1 MDERIPILLDT
12 DAGSDIDD
20 AVALAYLLCQPRCEL
35 LGITTVT
42 GDVQKR
48 AAICEV
54 VCGAAGR
61 TDVPIHVGRREPLLD
76 GPGQPHV
83 PHYEAIRDRAHR
95 LDRPENTA
103 VEFLRQTIRSRPGEI
118 TLLTIGPYSNIA
130 LLFALDPEIP
140 FLLKEIV
147 SMGGDFFGPDRQE
160 WNVKVDLAASAMVY
174 GAPRAAHLSVG
185 LDVTE
190 KCTMT
195 REEVAA
201 KFVGEPLETVRAM
214 AEAWFTHAGRM
225 TFHDPLAAALIFRP
239 ELCGYA
245 TGTVRCRDGL
255 TRLERGEGPDR
266 VAETVNSDAFFEE
279 FMKVCSSKR

>member
-1 MDERIPILLDT
+1 MERIPILLDT

-20 AVALAYLLCQPRCEL
+20 AVALAYLLRQPRCEL
-35 LGITTVT
+35 LGITTVS
-42 GDVQKR
+42 GDVQQR

-54 VCGAAGR
+54 VCAAAGR
-61 TDVPIHVGRREPLLD
+61 LDVPIHVGRREPLLD
-76 GPGQPHV
+76 GPGQPKV
-83 PHYEAIRDRAHR
+83 PHYAAISDRPHR
-95 LDRPENTA
+95 LDHEENKA
-103 VEFLRQTIRSRPGEI
+103 VEFLRETIRSRPGEI

-147 SMGGDFFGPDRQE
+147 SMGGDFFGVDRQE

-174 GAPRAAHLSVG
+174 RSPRRRHLSVG

-195 REEVAA
+195 HEEVTARFA
-201 KFVGEPLETVRAM
+201 GEPLGTVRKM
-214 AEAWFTHAGRM
+214 AEQWFTHAGRM

-239 ELCGYA
+239 ELCTYVS
-245 TGTVRCRDGL
+245 GTIDCRDGL
-255 TRLERGEGPDR
+255 TRLIEGEGPDQ
-266 VAETVNSDAFFEE
+266 VAKTVNSDAFFEE
-279 FMKVCSSKR
+279 FMSVFTSV